1 MQVFGE
7 KDMQEMK
14 ELHFYFLHNI
24 MPKMEKK
31 NQKLALSACY
41 LEIHQMNQLKV
52 VALGP

>member
-1 MQVFGE
+1 
-7 KDMQEMK
+7 
-14 ELHFYFLHNI
+14 

-52 VALGP
+52 VALGPWNDIGGPLGECLMFL